1 VLTAGTA
8 AINNSSVDN
17 LPLERAK
24 TQKAIA
30 RCSDKQV
37 LATNSRAVYT
47 IQQRI
52 TSQCSRHASRS
63 SICRQSVCLYTSL
76 SPAVN
81 NYRSRILN
89 GLGCQQYNTVYC
101 TADNMLHDCLQTTH
115 LNAAHFSFARLT
127 DRLYSANR

>member
-1 VLTAGTA
+1 M
-8 AINNSSVDN
+8 NNSSVDN
-17 LPLERAK
+17 LPLERPK

-30 RCSDKQV
+30 RCSVKQV

-52 TSQCSRHASRS
+52 TSHCSP
-63 SICRQSVCLYTSL
+63 CGPPQYLPSVCLYTSL
-76 SPAVN
+76 SRAVN
-81 NYRSRILN
+81 NYRSRTLN

-101 TADNMLHDCLQTTH
+101 TADNMHGCLQTTH

>member
-1 VLTAGTA
+1 MLTAGTA
-8 AINNSSVDN
+8 AMNNSSVDN

-30 RCSDKQV
+30 RWSAKHV
-37 LATNSRAVYT
+37 LARNSRAVYT

-52 TSQCSRHASRS
+52 TSHCSRHASRR
-63 SICRQSVCLYTSL
+63 SICRLSVSLYTSL

-81 NYRSRILN
+81 NYRSRTLN

-101 TADNMLHDCLQTTH
+101 TADNMHDCLQTTN